1 MTYGNLAYKPAP
13 EIEPAAA
20 EPKTKA
26 KKNTEKR
33 PGKKTVQG
41 LNYPVKIACV
51 IAVSASAM
59 FMVSQ
64 FIKVNE
70 SQTALSNAVENYRFE
85 ESVTSQMAFELEQ
98 SIDLSK
104 IEKEATTRLGM
115 QRPEK
120 HQIVYLDVKR
130 DDTTDLTAGS
140 VEGLP
145 NRFMSG
151 IRTFFGNIVKF
162 FSI

>member
-13 EIEPAAA
+13 ELEPAVA

-33 PGKKTVQG
+33 SGKKTVKG
-41 LNYPVKIACV
+41 LSYPGKIACV

-70 SQTALSNAVENYRFE
+70 SQTALSTAIENYRFE

-115 QRPEK
+115 QRPER

-130 DDTTDLTAGS
+130 DDTTDVTADS
-140 VEGLP
+140 VEGFS

-151 IRTFFGNIVKF
+151 VRTFVGNIVKF

>member
-1 MTYGNLAYKPAP
+1 MTYGNLAYKHDFTS
-13 EIEPAAA
+13 ESDMA
-20 EPKTKA
+20 EPKKRSKQNKA
-26 KKNTEKR
+26 KRHKR
-33 PGKKTVQG
+33 QAVKGLSYPGK
-41 LNYPVKIACV
+41 IICV
-51 IAVSASAM
+51 VAVSASAM

-70 SQTALSNAVENYRFE
+70 SQSALATAQENYRFE

-130 DDTTDLTAGS
+130 DDTTDLTADE
-140 VEGLP
+140 VEGFSS
-145 NRFMSG
+145 RFWSG
-151 IRTFFGNIVKF
+151 LKTFFGNIVEF